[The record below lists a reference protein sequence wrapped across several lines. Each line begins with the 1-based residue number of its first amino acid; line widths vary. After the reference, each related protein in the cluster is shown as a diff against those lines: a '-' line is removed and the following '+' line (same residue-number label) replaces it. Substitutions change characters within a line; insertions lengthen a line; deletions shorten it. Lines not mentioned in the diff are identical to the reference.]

1 MGMRPCLSIVMVCA
15 SFGIASCAR
24 YELVPDYE
32 SPECTEYHGPPTS
45 GLLEVKRAPTAPID
59 SITGRVTA
67 RGSGLPVQY
76 AAVVVDSNR
85 ARRAITD
92 SGGRFAVPAAPGTH
106 QLMIQRIGYYRY
118 STTFRFTPRTELVVT
133 LAEMMLD
140 GPCSGFGLV
149 AVKKPWWKMW

>member
-1 MGMRPCLSIVMVCA
+1 MRPRLSILMVSA
-15 SFGIASCAR
+15 SFFIVGCAR
-24 YELVPDYE
+24 YEFVPDYK
-32 SPECTEYHGPPTS
+32 SPECADNHGSPTS

-59 SITGRVTA
+59 SITGRVLA
-67 RGSGLPVQY
+67 RGSRMPVQY
-76 AAVVVDSNR
+76 AAVLVDSNR

-92 SGGRFAVPAAPGTH
+92 SAGRFAVPATPGTH

-118 STTFRFTPRTELVVT
+118 STSFRFTPRTELVVT

-149 AVKKPWWKMW
+149 AVKKPWWKIW